1 MADCRGKK
9 FFFFDWCRGK
19 KLITSDFSA
28 HFTIWDLGI
37 HPTWAVVTTQVPFVL
52 KTNPLL
58 SPNSWRQ
65 FQLQSTVHFP
75 LSSEIAS
82 SQNFSN
88 QGRFKIGEW
97 DSSKTWTHAHTGAR
111 ELEEAR
117 TLLRLS
123 CLRTL
128 PRTVLVF
135 CFVLRH
141 LCTEDI
147 LFSVRLALLISE
159 RFWRDPTLP
168 RKHESFVQ
176 RRTKTDCRIRKGK
189 RRRAILHGSQ
199 LISLELIIS
208 A

>member
-1 MADCRGKK
+1 MCKVTTKRGSGKYRFK
-9 FFFFDWCRGK
+9 LGPRAYILSATMPLTRSEWQKVNYLRFRGPFDTWAS
-19 KLITSDFSA
+19 I
-28 HFTIWDLGI
+28 
-37 HPTWAVVTTQVPFVL
+37 PWAVVTTQVPFVL

-88 QGRFKIGEW
+88 QGRFKIREW
-97 DSSKTWTHAHTGAR
+97 GSSKTWTHAHTGAR

-141 LCTEDI
+141 LC
-147 LFSVRLALLISE
+147 SVL
-159 RFWRDPTLP
+159 
-168 RKHESFVQ
+168 
-176 RRTKTDCRIRKGK
+176 KTSCSPSGW
-189 RRRAILHGSQ
+189 LC
-199 LISLELIIS
+199 
-208 A
+208 